1 VKSKKKNNEFD
12 SFLIGKKKKKRK
24 EKKRKKRESFQVG
37 LNFGNLNL
45 PKITSLCK
53 DKCFQQYQLPRS
65 DSAMIKGGIF

>member
-1 VKSKKKNNEFD
+1 
-12 SFLIGKKKKKRK
+12 LIGKKKKKK
-24 EKKRKKRESFQVG
+24 EKKRKEKRVSFQVG